1 MAVIAGWGGRVAMAT
16 YEALPLHASST
27 TPGRWQVIKANKWSV
42 DMSIETADLTSTQGA
57 QIAVGIRNNPKKI
70 NTKYA
75 IPTVSEITV
84 NVEAF
89 YDTASTSGGAQF
101 WFSGGFELIPGR
113 TIALALY
120 PDKYRSSANFDSLPA
135 LSISSASAFWLFNSF
150 LITQCTQS
158 AEAKGITKITF
169 SGKNNS
175 PDYEV
180 YNI

>member
-16 YEALPLHASST
+16 YAALPLHASAA
-27 TPGRWQVIKANKWSV
+27 TPGPWQVIKANKWSV

-75 IPTVSEITV
+75 IPTVTEITV
-84 NVEAF
+84 SVEAF

-101 WFSGGFELIPGR
+101 WFSGGFELIAGR

-120 PDKYRSSANFDSLPA
+120 PDKYRSSPNFSTLPA
-135 LSISSASAFWLFNSF
+135 LGSSNAYWLFNSF
-150 LITQCTQS
+150 LITQCTQT

-169 SGKNNS
+169 AGKNNS

>member
-1 MAVIAGWGGRVAMAT
+1 MPVIAGWGGRVAIAT
-16 YEALPLHASST
+16 YAALPLHASAV
-27 TPGRWQVIKANKWSV
+27 TPGAWQIVKANKWSV

-57 QIAVGIRNNPKKI
+57 QIVSQLRNNPKKI

-75 IPTVSEITV
+75 IPTVVDITV

-89 YDTASTSGGAQF
+89 YDTTSVANTVQF
-101 WFSGGFELIPGR
+101 WFSGGFELTPGR

-120 PDKYRSSANFDSLPA
+120 PDKYRGSINFQTLPSLGSSNAC
-135 LSISSASAFWLFNSF
+135 WLFNSF

-169 SGKNNS
+169 AGKNNS
-175 PDYEV
+175 PDYEL

>member
-1 MAVIAGWGGRVAMAT
+1 MPVIAGWGGRVALAT
-16 YEALPLHASST
+16 YAALPLHSAAK
-27 TPGRWQVIKANKWSV
+27 TPGAWQIVKANKWSV
-42 DMSIETADLTSTQGA
+42 DMALETADLTSTQGA
-57 QIAVGIRNNPKKI
+57 QIASGIRYNPKKV
-70 NTKYA
+70 NTKYS
-75 IPTVSEITV
+75 IPTVVDITV

-89 YDTASTSGGAQF
+89 YDTTSITGNAQF

-120 PDKYRSSANFDSLPA
+120 PDKYRGSINFQTLPGLNSSSAY
-135 LSISSASAFWLFNSF
+135 WLFNSF
-150 LITQCTQS
+150 LITQSTQS